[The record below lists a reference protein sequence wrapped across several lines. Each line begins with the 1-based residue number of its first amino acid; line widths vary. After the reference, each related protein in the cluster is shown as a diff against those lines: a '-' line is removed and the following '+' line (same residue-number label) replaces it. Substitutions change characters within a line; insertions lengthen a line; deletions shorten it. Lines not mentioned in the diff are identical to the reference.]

1 MEKTVFNPDAAT
13 GSTTA
18 MTNNLNFFKTPAER
32 INTGTF
38 NIMFPEIFQQIEAKD
53 LYKYADE
60 LEQSV
65 KAPASLEEGIQMMYE
80 ADKFIREY
88 RILISQTR
96 LTDEAKAREMFHK
109 HSAVCFMTEVYEV
122 KVKEMIFAALA
133 RGEEVYIPVFRFD
146 GQISNLGNV
155 RKMSDKSPVEK
166 YLVDGVEIVALDL
179 VYGKDE
185 GDVDAFEVKG
195 LFDSILYP
203 IAKGWYVEGEEDYV
217 YDNMFNN

>member
-1 MEKTVFNPDAAT
+1 MSKITIQAMEEK
-13 GSTTA
+13 
-18 MTNNLNFFKTPAER
+18 NLT
-32 INTGTF
+32 
-38 NIMFPEIFQQIEAKD
+38 QIYEDKEMLD
-53 LYKYADE
+53 KHFDE
-60 LEQSV
+60 LVESV
-65 KAPASLEEGIQMMYE
+65 KAPTTLEEGIQMMYE

-88 RILISQTR
+88 PNLISQTK
-96 LTDEAKAREMFHK
+96 LTDEAKAREMFYIL
-109 HSAVCFMTEVYEV
+109 ADVEVMSEQYEI

-166 YLVDGVEIVALDL
+166 CLVDGVEVFSLDL

-195 LFDSILYP
+195 LFDSVLYP
-203 IAKGWYVEGEEDYV
+203 IAKGWYVEGEEDYE
-217 YDNMFNN
+217 YFKDKINIK

>member
-1 MEKTVFNPDAAT
+1 MSRNSVSPDAAT

-18 MTNNLNFFKTPAER
+18 MVNNLNFFKTPAER

-38 NIMFPEIFQQIEAKD
+38 NIMFPEIFQKIEAKD

-80 ADKFIREY
+80 ADRFIREY
-88 RILISQTR
+88 RNQICKTKH
-96 LTDEAKAREMFHK
+96 TDEVKMEMFHK
-109 HSAVCFMTEVYEV
+109 LSAIAFMTEAYEV

-166 YLVDGVEIVALDL
+166 YMVDGVEVFSLDL

>member
-1 MEKTVFNPDAAT
+1 MSRNSVNPDAAT

-53 LYKYADE
+53 LYKHSDE

-65 KAPASLEEGIQMMYE
+65 KAPATLEEGIQKMYE
-80 ADKFIREY
+80 ADRFIREY
-88 RILISQTR
+88 RDLIMQTK
-96 LTDEAKAREMFHK
+96 LMNEAKAEEMFHK
-109 HSAVCFMTEVYEV
+109 VSAISFMTEVYEV
-122 KVKEMIFAALA
+122 DVKEMIFAALA

-166 YLVDGVEIVALDL
+166 YLIDGVEVFSLDL

-185 GDVDAFEVKG
+185 GEVDAFEVKG
-195 LFDSILYP
+195 LFDSILYN
-203 IAKGWYVEGEEDYV
+203 IANGWYVEGEEDYE
-217 YDNMFNN
+217 YFKN